1 MRVTV
6 TIDRRPEIADPEGTT
21 VKRALHD
28 LGFTET
34 ASVRMDRVIHLEV
47 EGDEAGLLL
56 DVSHDFELGSG
67 NEVVASLCEELGHE
81 LSKISSCQLNSRHG
95 VGD

>member
-28 LGFTET
+28 LGFTEANT
-34 ASVRMDRVIHLEV
+34 VRMDRVIHMDVDGDDPAEVKARVEEMCRQLLANPVLEDFSV
-47 EGDEAGLLL
+47 EVQG
-56 DVSHDFELGSG
+56 
-67 NEVVASLCEELGHE
+67 
-81 LSKISSCQLNSRHG
+81 
-95 VGD
+95 

>member
-34 ASVRMDRVIHLEV
+34 TGVRMDRVIHLDVEGDDPNTIKERVEDMCRQLLANPVLEDFQVEV
-47 EGDEAGLLL
+47 EG
-56 DVSHDFELGSG
+56 
-67 NEVVASLCEELGHE
+67 
-81 LSKISSCQLNSRHG
+81 
-95 VGD
+95 

>member
-1 MRVTV
+1 MKVTV

-34 ASVRMDRVIHLEV
+34 TSVRMDRVIHMDV
-47 EGDEAGLLL
+47 EGDDPAAVRTRVEEMCRQLLANPVL
-56 DVSHDFELGSG
+56 EDFEV
-67 NEVVASLCEELGHE
+67 EVTT
-81 LSKISSCQLNSRHG
+81 
-95 VGD
+95 